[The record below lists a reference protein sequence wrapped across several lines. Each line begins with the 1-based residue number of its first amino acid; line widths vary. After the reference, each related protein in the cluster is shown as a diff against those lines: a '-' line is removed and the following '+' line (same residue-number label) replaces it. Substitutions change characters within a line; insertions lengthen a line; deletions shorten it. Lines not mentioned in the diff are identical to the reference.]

1 MNYIY
6 KEADIEM
13 AREELMRKDS
23 SITLGTL
30 SKGGN

>member
-1 MNYIY
+1 MNFNYT
-6 KEADIEM
+6 EADIEM

-30 SKGGN
+30 RGGN